1 MLLAKT
7 EKNKEDNMDYLCN
20 IKEEQSNRLNGYYVK
35 FLDEKNMC
43 IFHTFINDCNFPDL
57 DRQLQYLLLFN
68 ERYKRTKKLYVVR
81 YSADKKRYKTTMHI
95 LSFQTEEDRKW
106 YRKQLQQDYELEYML
121 DCNTGIRTYDEIL
134 EQYFSGDDDDDF

>member
-1 MLLAKT
+1 M
-7 EKNKEDNMDYLCN
+7 NYLCN

-68 ERYKRTKKLYVVR
+68 ERYKRTEKLYVVR

-106 YRKQLQQDYELEYML
+106 YIKQLQQDYELEYML

-134 EQYFSGDDDDDF
+134 EQYFSGDDDDVF

>member
-1 MLLAKT
+1 
-7 EKNKEDNMDYLCN
+7 MDYLCN

-35 FLDEKNMC
+35 FLNEKNMC
-43 IFHTFINDCNFPDL
+43 IFHTFINDCNLPDL

-95 LSFQTEEDRKW
+95 LSFQTEEDRER
-106 YRKQLQQDYELEYML
+106 YRKYLQQDYEIEYLL
-121 DCNTGIRTYDEIL
+121 DCNTGIRTYDDIL
-134 EQYFSGDDDDDF
+134 KQYLVEMMMIIFK